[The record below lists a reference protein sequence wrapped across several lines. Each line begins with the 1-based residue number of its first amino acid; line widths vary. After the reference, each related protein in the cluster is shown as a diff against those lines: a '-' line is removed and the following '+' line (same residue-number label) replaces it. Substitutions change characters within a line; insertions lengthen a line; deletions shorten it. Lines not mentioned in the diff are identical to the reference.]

1 MAQHHSGYANRS
13 VEDGLLVVG
22 VIAVLLAGAAC
33 FTWFLFHRQIAAS
46 VMQVQHWQMGWI
58 AHFTDRY
65 AALDAQ
71 VLVTDPARV
80 TLGQLWRLAHNVGD
94 FFHWPAA
101 ALIVVLALACALYN
115 APGQFTRNLDLRGL
129 MREQARTFRASSA
142 YVERGLGL
150 VKPADGEPRPAD
162 PALRAEEWIAR
173 HATRNGCYEEARAA
187 EELTRQLGAEWR
199 GVDVAAPHVRCL
211 FAAFALHAGRKRDE
225 AMALLGDLAT
235 SLPDGRRDGPAGPA
249 ASLAFPA
256 AVVVNADAVL
266 TDALLIAPCVEAA
279 GRHAH
284 TLPALMS
291 VLTLARAQAGVL
303 APASFNFLKLVD
315 RRLWYAL
322 HGLGFPGG
330 QNPAEQPN
338 PRIEAL
344 GARDHWAAERCAGQP
359 LPVPSLARALDVV
372 RKKAVEAAALNNPHP
387 EAAA

>member
-13 VEDGLLVVG
+13 VEDGLLITG
-22 VIAVLLAGAAC
+22 IIAVLLAAFAWV
-33 FTWFLFHRQIAAS
+33 TWFLFHCQIAAG

-58 AHFTDRY
+58 AHLTDRY
-65 AALDAQ
+65 AALDAR
-71 VLVTDPARV
+71 VLATDPARV
-80 TLGQLWRLAHNVGD
+80 TLGQLWRLAHNVGN
-94 FFHWPAA
+94 FLRWPAA
-101 ALIVVLALACALYN
+101 ALIAVLALACALYN

-142 YVERGLGL
+142 YVERGLRL

-173 HATRNGCYEEARAA
+173 HAIRDGHYDEERAA
-187 EELTRQLGAEWR
+187 EELTRQLGTEWR
-199 GVDVAAPHVRCL
+199 GVAAASPHVRCL

-235 SLPDGRRDGPAGPA
+235 SLPDGRSDGPAGPPA
-249 ASLAFPA
+249 PLAFPA
-256 AVVVNADAVL
+256 ASVAKADAVL
-266 TDALLIAPCVEAA
+266 TDAVLTAA
-279 GRHAH
+279 CAEVAGQHAY
-284 TLPALMS
+284 TAPALMS

-322 HGLGFPGG
+322 HSLGFPGG

-372 RKKAVEAAALNNPHP
+372 RKKAVEAAVVTNRHP